1 MYRVPLSL
9 AAFVA
14 VFTAST
20 ASTASAQGWLED
32 RGRAEGPGFRV
43 GNLELHPGFGVEGG
57 YDTNVF
63 YEDGGLDSSWILRL
77 TAHLYVSTLGQQ
89 RTNEGESE
97 RDSEQNRTV
106 AFQAGVSASYY
117 HFFLDRASNN
127 VAVSGDID
135 LTFNP
140 DGVFSV
146 RIYDTL
152 RRTIRPFADT
162 PDGNAPN
169 YARLMNTA
177 GVELVVE
184 NRGGTLSG
192 TLAYEFDID
201 YFEEEV
207 FDYLFNMKHRLRLGL
222 NWRIFPNTALVHR
235 TEVNFQNYIRPTAR
249 GAIPQLSDNRRVA
262 SWVGIN
268 GAFTRTLGFTALVGY
283 GVGFYEDG
291 DDYNDILVHLE
302 MAYQPHPNMKLA
314 IGYFRDV
321 RTSFVG
327 NFIQQDRIYASGQFL
342 FGGSFLLGA
351 KLAVSFDDTGLALTV
366 GGGELLGTQERR
378 SDIRL
383 LTNLFAE
390 YRFTDW
396 LGLNATIAYTGGF
409 TDFDYTG
416 PSTAIYPDAPASYNK
431 FEAWLGLRI
440 FY

>member
-1 MYRVPLSL
+1 MYRVLLSIAAL
-9 AAFVA
+9 AA
-14 VFTAST
+14 VFS

-63 YEDGGLDSSWILRL
+63 YEDGNLDPSFILRL
-77 TAHLYVSTLGQQ
+77 TAHLYVSTLGAQ
-89 RTNEGESE
+89 RTSEGEGE
-97 RDSEQNRTV
+97 RSEQSNRTV
-106 AFQAGVSASYY
+106 AFQGGIAASYY

-127 VAVSGDID
+127 VSVSGDID

-152 RRTIRPFADT
+152 RRRIRPFADS

-177 GVELVVE
+177 GVELRVE

-201 YFEEEV
+201 FFEEDV
-207 FDYLFNMKHRLRLGL
+207 FDYLFNMQHRLRLGF

-235 TEVNFQNYIRPTAR
+235 TDVSFQNYLRPDEV

-268 GAFTRTLGFTALVGY
+268 GAFTRTLGFTALIGY
-283 GVGFYEDG
+283 GVGFYEDS
-291 DDYNDILVHLE
+291 DDFSDVLVHLE
-302 MAYQPHPNMKLA
+302 MAYQPRPSMKLA
-314 IGYFRDV
+314 IGYLRDV
-321 RTSFVG
+321 STSFVG
-327 NFIQQDRIYASGQFL
+327 NFMQQDRIYATGQFL
-342 FGGSFLLGA
+342 FGGSFLLGV
-351 KLAVSFDDTGLALTV
+351 KLALSFDDTGLALTV

-383 LTNLFAE
+383 LGSLFAE

-396 LGLNATIAYTGGF
+396 LGLNASLSYAAGF

-416 PSTAIYPDAPASYNK
+416 PASAIYPDAPASYNK
-431 FEAWLGLRI
+431 FEAWLGLRV